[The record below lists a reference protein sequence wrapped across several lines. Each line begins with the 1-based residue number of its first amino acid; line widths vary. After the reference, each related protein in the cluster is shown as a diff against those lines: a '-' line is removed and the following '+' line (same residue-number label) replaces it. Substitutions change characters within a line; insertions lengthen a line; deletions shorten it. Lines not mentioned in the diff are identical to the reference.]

1 MVDKIAWPHV
11 RLGNLITLKNGDY
24 LPVELTCVDGTVP
37 VYGGGDIK
45 GYTSNSNCEP
55 DTVIIS
61 RQGAT
66 CGTVRQVSSPFWAT
80 EHAMI
85 VGIKYDGL
93 LPRWGFYAMSNLNLG
108 RLSMAAAQ
116 PGISQEKVKS
126 QRIYLPPVDEQ
137 RRIADF
143 LDEKCAQIDRAI
155 TSAEQSIQDYK
166 AYKNSV
172 IFQAVTKGLDP
183 GALMKDSGVEWL
195 GKVPSAWKVVPSKT
209 LFYES
214 KQKRLYGDARLTPS
228 QNYGVIAQSEYM
240 RRTGSKVVLADKG
253 LDDWKHVEPLDF
265 IISLRSFQ
273 GGLEMSKITG
283 CVTWHY
289 IVLRSKIYIHHDY
302 YRFLFKSIAYIDGLR
317 STCQYLRDGQDLRYS
332 NFVQVPLP
340 LPPLDEQRRI
350 AEFLDEKCAQID
362 RAVEAKQAIID
373 ELKSY
378 KKSLIY
384 EVVTGKREV

>member
-155 TSAEQSIQDYK
+155 TSAEQSIQEYK
-166 AYKNSV
+166 AYQEATIVEQFRSAAARRVKLPYFADSV
-172 IFQAVTKGLDP
+172 
-183 GALMKDSGVEWL
+183 L
-195 GKVPSAWKVVPSKT
+195 GKMLDQAQQRGVNVHPYLANRDVQWFRLNVENLAEMDFPEDSYDRYGIKDGDILVCEGGEVGKCAVFRGETPGIY
-209 LFYES
+209 F
-214 KQKRLYGDARLTPS
+214 QKAVHRIRVN
-228 QNYGVIAQSEYM
+228 QE
-240 RRTGSKVVLADKG
+240 LAYP
-253 LDDWKHVEPLDF
+253 EF
-265 IISLRSFQ
+265 
-273 GGLEMSKITG
+273 
-283 CVTWHY
+283 
-289 IVLRSKIYIHHDY
+289 
-302 YRFLFKSIAYIDGLR
+302 IAYQMFAKAKTGNFMEVRKGQATFNHLPGEQLR
-317 STCQYLRDGQDLRYS
+317 QLR
-332 NFVQVPLP
+332 FV
-340 LPPLDEQRRI
+340 LPPLEEQRRI
-350 AEFLDEKCAQID
+350 AGFLDEKCAQID